1 LELLAGADDVRWEAS
16 LITMDRAQQLVET
29 GVWGYGMVGAKV
41 AIAAKLKHH
50 QAVQQWYDPCL
61 DHHDQDNSIIA

>member
-1 LELLAGADDVRWEAS
+1 
-16 LITMDRAQQLVET
+16 MDRAQQLVET